1 MTRRPEVAVV
11 APLTGPRAA
20 WGAVLLGGIERAKAE
35 HPAAAD
41 WRVHDET
48 AGVVEEVVAGGYTAV
63 VGHSDPARGRIAA
76 VAYGA
81 AGLTCLL
88 PFLPPEAAALGWAP
102 DEEALTRSIV
112 EGAAAL
118 GAASLSTLHDGS
130 PRWTDLARRVAGE
143 AATAGLAAS
152 PSAGADADTDTDA
165 GAGAGDVLAVLAPQE
180 LCLRLARAA
189 APRGPVLIPA
199 DFGLGT
205 FGCLDSDA
213 AGLEVWA
220 VHAQSCAVRRA
231 DSAVGALA
239 RTLSAAPDLRGP
251 ALTEAVR
258 ANSGVLLTPRGA
270 PLGEGWRIS
279 RLHELRRL
287 HEPCHRP
294 GPR

>member
-20 WGAVLLGGIERAKAE
+20 WGAALLGGIERARTE

-48 AGVVEEVVAGGYTAV
+48 AGVEDDVVAGDYAAV
-63 VGHSDPARGRIAA
+63 VGHSDPARGKAVAA
-76 VAYGA
+76 AYGA

-88 PFLPPEAAALGWAP
+88 PFLPPEATALSWAP
-102 DEEALTRSIV
+102 DEDDLPRLIV

-118 GAASLSTLHDGS
+118 GAVSLSTLHDGS
-130 PRWTDLARRVAGE
+130 EQWTELARRVGEE
-143 AATAGLAAS
+143 AAAAGLATA
-152 PSAGADADTDTDA
+152 PSAAAA
-165 GAGAGDVLAVLAPQE
+165 AKDVLAVLAPQE
-180 LCLRLARAA
+180 LCLRLARAV

-199 DFGLGT
+199 DCGLGT
-205 FGCLDSDA
+205 FGSLDSYA

-220 VHAQSCAVRRA
+220 VHAHSCAVRRA
-231 DSAVGALA
+231 DSAVTALA
-239 RTLSAAPDLRGP
+239 RTLTASPDLRGP

-258 ANSGVLLTPRGA
+258 ANSGVLLTARGA

-279 RLHELRRL
+279 RLHELCR
-287 HEPCHRP
+287 RP

>member
-48 AGVVEEVVAGGYTAV
+48 AGVVETVVAGDYAAV

-76 VAYGA
+76 AAYEA

-88 PFLPPEAAALGWAP
+88 PFLPPGATALSWAP
-102 DEEALTRSIV
+102 DEDSLARLIV

-118 GAASLSTLHDGS
+118 GAASLSTLHDEG
-130 PRWTDLARRVAGE
+130 PHWTELARRVGKE
-143 AATAGLAAS
+143 AVAAGLAEAPS
-152 PSAGADADTDTDA
+152 PH
-165 GAGAGDVLAVLAPQE
+165 AGDVLAVLAPQDRS
-180 LCLRLARAA
+180 LRLARAA

-199 DFGLGT
+199 DCGLAT
-205 FGCLDSDA
+205 FGSLDA
-213 AGLEVWA
+213 ASAGLDVWA
-220 VHAQSCAVRRA
+220 VHARSCAVRRA
-231 DSAVGALA
+231 DSAVTALA
-239 RTLSAAPDLRGP
+239 RTLTGSPHLRGP

-258 ANSGVLLTPRGA
+258 ANSGILLTPRGA
-270 PLGEGWRIS
+270 PLGEGWSIS
-279 RLHELRRL
+279 RLHDLCRRA
-287 HEPCHRP
+287 PRHRTGP
-294 GPR
+294 GGLGS

>member
-48 AGVVEEVVAGGYTAV
+48 AGVVDDVVAGDYAAV
-63 VGHSDPARGRIAA
+63 VGHGDPARGPMAA
-76 VAYGA
+76 AAYRA

-88 PFLPPEAAALGWAP
+88 PFLPPEPGALSWAP
-102 DEEALTRSIV
+102 DEESLARLIV

-118 GAASLSTLHDGS
+118 GAASLSTLHDGG
-130 PRWTDLARRVAGE
+130 PQWTELALRVCERAG
-143 AATAGLAAS
+143 AAGLVAAPP
-152 PSAGADADTDTDA
+152 PSAS
-165 GAGAGDVLAVLAPQE
+165 AGAGDVLAVLAPQE
-180 LCLRLARAA
+180 HCLRLARAA

-199 DFGLGT
+199 DPGLGT
-205 FGCLDSDA
+205 FASLGPAA
-213 AGLEVWA
+213 AGLDVWA
-220 VHAQSCAVRRA
+220 VHAHSCAVRRA
-231 DSAVGALA
+231 DSAVTALA
-239 RTLSAAPDLRGP
+239 RTLSATPDLRGP

-258 ANSGVLLTPRGA
+258 ANSGVLLTPRGV

-279 RLHELRRL
+279 RLHEL
-287 HEPCHRP
+287 CGRP
-294 GPR
+294 VP